1 VLRKVVGLGA
11 GGHAAILIEMI
22 RAVGGYEIVEVT
34 DRRAELWGGDVLGVP
49 IRGADDRLPGLRD
62 AGVTAAFIGVGAVK
76 SVAVRKRLFEQALSL
91 GFELIT
97 VVHPR
102 AFVAPSV
109 TIGQGTMVLPAA
121 VINSRSTIGDN
132 VTIYSGVLIEHDTHV
147 GHHTHLSPGVHVAG
161 GVRIEAE
168 CFIGIGASIIQNVT
182 IGTRA
187 VVGAG
192 GVVLQ
197 DLPAECIAVGI
208 PARPIAQR
216 RMPAGET
223 IRRERA

>member
-1 VLRKVVGLGA
+1 VLRKIVGLGA

-34 DRRAELWGGDVLGVP
+34 DPRAELWGGDVLGVP
-49 IRGADDRLPGLRD
+49 IRGADDRLSGLRD
-62 AGVTAAFIGVGAVK
+62 AGATAAFIGVGAVK

-121 VINSRSTIGDN
+121 VINSRSTIGHN
-132 VTIYSGVLIEHDTHV
+132 VTVYSGVLIEHDTHV

-182 IGTRA
+182 IGMRA

-192 GVVLQ
+192 AVVLH
-197 DLPAECIAVGI
+197 DIPEACTAVGI
-208 PARPIAQR
+208 PARPIPVPR
-216 RMPAGET
+216 GR
-223 IRRERA
+223 